1 MIDKTQERG
10 QTDRQWSTK
19 HKKGDKQT
27 DNGRQNTTQKTKDR
41 ATLTI
46 LKSGPDMN
54 KILSLNKKFHGCM
67 FVFIY

>member
-27 DNGRQNTTQKTKDR
+27 DNGRQNTRKGTNRQTMVDKTQHRK
-41 ATLTI
+41 
-46 LKSGPDMN
+46 LKIEQHSQY
-54 KILSLNKKFHGCM
+54 LNLAQT
-67 FVFIY
+67 

>member
-27 DNGRQNTTQKTKDR
+27 DNGRQNTRKGTNRQTMVDKTQHRK
-41 ATLTI
+41 
-46 LKSGPDMN
+46 LK
-54 KILSLNKKFHGCM
+54 I
-67 FVFIY
+67 